1 MVTQPETVFQNVQSN
16 SEEEEAIGDHIK
28 MALLK
33 DVRRRMTPQPL
44 KIRAEVEITCFEYD
58 GIEHI
63 KAALKTAE
71 KVSGTEC
78 DVKVSLVASP
88 LYVFTTQTADKD
100 SGILAV
106 NQAISAASES
116 ITLANGNVN
125 VKEPPRAVSERDERL
140 LAEKIEKI
148 TEEATDSD
156 SDGETMGSV
165 DI

>member
-1 MVTQPETVFQNVQSN
+1 MVTQPDTVFQNVQSN

-28 MALLK
+28 MALVK

-106 NQAISAASES
+106 NQAISAAS
-116 ITLANGNVN
+116 
-125 VKEPPRAVSERDERL
+125 VS
-140 LAEKIEKI
+140 AF
-148 TEEATDSD
+148 S
-156 SDGETMGSV
+156 
-165 DI
+165 

>member
-16 SEEEEAIGDHIK
+16 SEHEEVIGDHIK

-33 DVRRRMTPQPL
+33 DIRRRMTPQPL

-63 KAALKTAE
+63 KTALKAAE
-71 KVSGTEC
+71 TVSGTEC

-106 NQAISAASES
+106 SQAISAAS
-116 ITLANGNVN
+116 
-125 VKEPPRAVSERDERL
+125 VS
-140 LAEKIEKI
+140 AF
-148 TEEATDSD
+148 S
-156 SDGETMGSV
+156 SV
-165 DI
+165 SFHVLTIHRIL